1 MKKVKFEDIELYP
14 SKIVCVGR
22 NYYEHIQELNNKVPD
37 DIVFFIKPNS
47 SISQDLISPSK
58 RCRYEG
64 EISFIIFDNQIK
76 GVGFGIDLTLIDE
89 QEKAKKEGLPW
100 EKAKAFDNS
109 AVFSEFKS
117 IKNIDNLEMELYIN
131 GQLKQYGNIDLMI
144 YKPYDILE
152 KAKKYFSFEN
162 GDILMTGTPK
172 GVGLVNKGDRYVG
185 KILKDGLVVVEKEWF
200 VI

>member
-1 MKKVKFEDIELYP
+1 MKKVKFEGVEVYP

-47 SISQDLISPSK
+47 TISQDLISPLG

-64 EISFIIFDNQIK
+64 EISFIIFNNKIK
-76 GVGFGIDLTLIDE
+76 GVGFGIDLTLVDE

-109 AVFSEFKS
+109 AVFSDFKS
-117 IKNIDNLEMELYIN
+117 IENLDNLGMELYIN
-131 GQLKQYGNIDLMI
+131 SQLKQYGNIDLMI
-144 YKPYDILE
+144 YKPNDILE
-152 KAKKYFSFEN
+152 KARKYFSFED

-172 GVGLVNKGDRYVG
+172 GVGLVNKGDVYLGR
-185 KILKDGLVVVEKEWF
+185 ILKDGLVVVEKEWF